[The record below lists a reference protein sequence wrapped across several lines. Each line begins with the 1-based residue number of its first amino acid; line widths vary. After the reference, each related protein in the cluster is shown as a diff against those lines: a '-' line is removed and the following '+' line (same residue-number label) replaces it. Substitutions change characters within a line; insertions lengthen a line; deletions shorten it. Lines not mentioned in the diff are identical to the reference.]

1 MSRHEAF
8 FRFLEWYSSCLK
20 ETSETG
26 CSIEENSEYDEINS
40 CEELMLKCTMK
51 LMYWKRWDGERWVSK
66 LLTSTC

>member
-26 CSIEENSEYDEINS
+26 CSIEENSEYDETFLYP
-40 CEELMLKCTMK
+40 EMK
-51 LMYWKRWDGERWVSK
+51 LACRVTNY
-66 LLTSTC
+66 LLT